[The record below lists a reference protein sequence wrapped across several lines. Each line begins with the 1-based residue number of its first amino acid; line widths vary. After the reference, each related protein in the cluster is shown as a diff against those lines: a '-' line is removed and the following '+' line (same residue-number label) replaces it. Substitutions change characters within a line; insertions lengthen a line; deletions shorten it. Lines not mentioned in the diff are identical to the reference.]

1 MLGIVEGQRR
11 QRRVDQ
17 YVDVGVGGD
26 PGFFFGGQ
34 GGEVA
39 LQQQAGV
46 AAAPAAQ
53 NVQPFAFANARQRLV
68 DQLVQA
74 RVVTGQGKGKC
85 PGGDLAEM
93 VDLQRALVTLADRE
107 VGADGVAQVG
117 VGLAQFDRSQ
127 PGQGRAVQA

>member
-1 MLGIVEGQRR
+1 M
-11 QRRVDQ
+11 
-17 YVDVGVGGD
+17 
-26 PGFFFGGQ
+26 
-34 GGEVA
+34 
-39 LQQQAGV
+39 
-46 AAAPAAQ
+46 
-53 NVQPFAFANARQRLV
+53 
-68 DQLVQA
+68 QA